1 LVNAAELTLNA
12 MHLISRRFP
21 LLVIQFHRSGTGQPS
36 VGTVHNRGNDLQV
49 T

>member
-12 MHLISRRFP
+12 MDLIPRRFT
-21 LLVIQFHRSGTGQPS
+21 LLVIQFHRSGAGQPS
-36 VGTVHNRGNDLQV
+36 VGAVHNRCHNLQV